1 MNKEEISMKKIL
13 LQAFV
18 VFFFII
24 GNASAQTLHV
34 INFCNTL
41 DPAIGCDVDYA
52 TIRQEAGLIAAY
64 LNYGI
69 RFYEGVGQSCSKE
82 NLMSVLNSLK
92 CNKNDIVLFYYSGH
106 GTRSPQDT
114 SEFPQM
120 CLKYTFEEDKFVP
133 VHTVIEK
140 LQAKG
145 ARFTLVMADCCNKS
159 SQGVSPKTLM
169 SRDGGSLVDNNA
181 VARNYRKLF
190 LESQGM
196 VAVTGCKKGQ
206 YSLGG
211 KGYGGL
217 FTNQFFGNSL
227 YSAAKG
233 EIPATWNSV
242 LQNTYVMVKNLA
254 TQVNKV
260 QEPYYEIKLKPN
272 SPAPSPTPTAPPT
285 PVIAA
290 EPDFANE
297 LGTLLEGSHSEEWLN
312 NQVNYLVNKYFTSES
327 KVITVGRNGTTILE
341 HESARLFLRR
351 IAGSGKISKINVV
364 NEKTDSSGKHSYI
377 KVQEIRKSK

>member
-52 TIRQEAGLIAAY
+52 TIRREAGLIAAY

-106 GTRSPQDT
+106 GTRSPQDK

-120 CLKYTFEEDKFVP
+120 LLKYHGYDQDKFVP

-145 ARFTLVMADCCNKS
+145 ARFTLVMADCCNNS

-169 SRDGGSLVDNNA
+169 SRDGGSLVENNA

-206 YSLGG
+206 CSLGG
-211 KGYGGL
+211 KGGGL
-217 FTNQFFGNSL
+217 FTNQFFENSL

-254 TQVNKV
+254 TQINKV
-260 QEPYYEIKLKPN
+260 QEPYYEINLKPVST
-272 SPAPSPTPTAPPT
+272 SPSSTPTPPPT
-285 PVIAA
+285 LVIAA
-290 EPDFANE
+290 EPTFADE
-297 LGTLLEGSHSEEWLN
+297 LGTLLDGSHSVDWLN
-312 NQVNYLVNKYFTSES
+312 NQVNYLADKYFTSDS
-327 KVITVGRNGTTILE
+327 KVVTVGRNGTTILE
-341 HESARLFLRR
+341 HESARVFLRR

>member
-1 MNKEEISMKKIL
+1 MKKVL

-41 DPAIGCDVDYA
+41 DPNIGCEIDYPR
-52 TIRQEAGLIAAY
+52 TKQEAGLIAAY

-69 RFYEGVGQSCSKE
+69 KYYDGVGQNCSKE
-82 NLMSVLNSLK
+82 NLMNVLNSLK
-92 CNKNDIVLFYYSGH
+92 CNKDDIILFYYSGH
-106 GTRSPQDT
+106 GTRSSQDT

-120 CLKYTFEEDKFVP
+120 CLKYDYDESKFVA

-145 ARFTLVMADCCNKS
+145 ARFTLVMTDCCNNAIP
-159 SQGVSPKTLM
+159 GVSAKSLM
-169 SRDGGSLVDNNA
+169 SKNGGPIVYDEA

-190 LESQGM
+190 LEKKGI
-196 VAVTGCKKGQ
+196 VAVTSSKKGQ
-206 YSLGG
+206 TSGGG
-211 KGYGGL
+211 KTHGGL
-217 FTNQFFGNSL
+217 FSYAFFEIGL
-227 YSAAKG
+227 YAACTG
-233 EIPATWNSV
+233 VVPATWENV
-242 LQNTYVMVKNLA
+242 LGMVTTAL
-254 TQVNKV
+254 QGH
-260 QEPYYEIKLKPN
+260 QEPYYEIKLKQVSTTP
-272 SPAPSPTPTAPPT
+272 SSTPAPAPAPT

-290 EPDFANE
+290 EPTFASD
-297 LGTLLEGSHSEEWLN
+297 LATLLDGSHSEEWLN
-312 NQVNYLVNKYFTSES
+312 ERVNYLANKYFTSDS
-327 KVITVGRNGTTILE
+327 KVITVGRNGSSILE

-351 IAGSGKISKINVV
+351 IASSGKISKINII

-377 KVQEIRKSK
+377 KVQEIRKPKS